1 MEKAVGEADKAGA
14 EMILTKN
21 QEVTDSARGQILNLL
36 AERRSPYGFS
46 MRRVEAEK
54 LRRLFQ
60 AARWA
65 PSSYNE
71 QPWSFLVATRDN
83 PEDYDRLLNTLVEFN
98 RQWAGQAPVLAL
110 GVAKLAFDR
119 DGRTNRHA
127 WYDLGQAVADLT
139 VQATAEGLSVHQMAG
154 FDAEKARQEFQI
166 PAGYE
171 PVVVMAIGY
180 PDDSEVSES
189 GRPRSRKPLKEFV
202 FGGSWGQTSTLVAS
216 DFAHEGGFDDQS
228 N

>member
-1 MEKAVGEADKAGA
+1 MEKAVREADKGGP

-21 QEVTDSARGQILNLL
+21 QEVTDGTRDRILDLL

-46 MRRVEAEK
+46 SRRVEPEK
-54 LRRLFQ
+54 LHRLFQ

-83 PEDYDRLLNTLVEFN
+83 PEEYDRLLSTLVEFN
-98 RQWAGQAPVLAL
+98 RQWAGQAPVLVL

-154 FDAEKARQEFQI
+154 FDAAKARQEFQI
-166 PAGYE
+166 PTGYE

-180 PDDSEVSES
+180 PVDSEVSDP
-189 GRPRSRKPLKEFV
+189 GRPRSRKPVEEFV
-202 FGGSWGQTSTLVAS
+202 FGGHWGQPSMLVTGESTL
-216 DFAHEGGFDDQS
+216 EGAFDDQS
-228 N
+228 Y

>member
-1 MEKAVGEADKAGA
+1 
-14 EMILTKN
+14 MILTKN
-21 QEVTDSARGQILNLL
+21 QEVTDSAWGQILDLL

-46 MRRVEAEK
+46 SHRVEPEK

-71 QPWSFLVATRDN
+71 QPWRFLVATGEE
-83 PEDYDRLLNTLVEFN
+83 PEEYDRLLSMLVEFN
-98 RQWAGQAPVLAL
+98 RQWARRAPVLVL
-110 GVAKLAFDR
+110 GVAKLAFER
-119 DGRTNRHA
+119 DGRANRHSF
-127 WYDLGQAVADLT
+127 YDLGQAVADLT
-139 VQATAEGLSVHQMAG
+139 VQATAEGLFVHQMAG

-171 PVVVMAIGY
+171 PVVIMAIGY
-180 PDDSEVSES
+180 SDGSEVSEP
-189 GRPRSRKPLKEFV
+189 GRPRSRKPLEEVV
-202 FGGSWGQTSTLVAS
+202 FSGSWGHPSTLVAS